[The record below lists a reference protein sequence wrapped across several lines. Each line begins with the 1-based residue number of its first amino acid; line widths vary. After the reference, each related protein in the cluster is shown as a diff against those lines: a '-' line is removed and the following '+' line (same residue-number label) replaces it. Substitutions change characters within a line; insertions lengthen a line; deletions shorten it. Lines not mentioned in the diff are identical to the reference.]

1 MELSSDLSAHG
12 WDIVL
17 PKCQGKQERGSWI
30 RALYEQWIW
39 WANSIKE
46 DGISSSLISVC
57 RGRKHRKE
65 VKQLKERHSCL
76 PVRLNYFLL
85 IYLKIS
91 QRFSLETE
99 QPFIT
104 YSSLFTSQVLLII
117 GRSTAL
123 VLPFLSPFLA
133 GSTSTSLPTSRLHY
147 LHCHSLLLSILS
159 VLWPDVS
166 PASGRCCTRS
176 IFTPGRSHQRSKN
189 ARRQCE
195 QCNGPLEHSPH
206 VIPKPTHTY
215 YTQTH
220 RAKTLG
226 FSFSFSKQQLC
237 HGIIKTAVNKQP
249 RLDGAEIAAS
259 HQCLSSHSKQA
270 WAW

>member
-1 MELSSDLSAHG
+1 M
-12 WDIVL
+12 
-17 PKCQGKQERGSWI
+17 QERGSWI

-57 RGRKHRKE
+57 RGRKRRKE

-104 YSSLFTSQVLLII
+104 SSCLFTSQVLLII
-117 GRSTAL
+117 GRSTAV

-133 GSTSTSLPTSRLHY
+133 GSTSASLPIQAPLSSLSFTSPLYLICSLTWCVSGFKTMLHKIY
-147 LHCHSLLLSILS
+147 FYAGAAATDAAKMHATNVNSATGHWS
-159 VLWPDVS
+159 
-166 PASGRCCTRS
+166 
-176 IFTPGRSHQRSKN
+176 
-189 ARRQCE
+189 
-195 QCNGPLEHSPH
+195 
-206 VIPKPTHTY
+206 
-215 YTQTH
+215 TH
-220 RAKTLG
+220 RM
-226 FSFSFSKQQLC
+226 
-237 HGIIKTAVNKQP
+237 
-249 RLDGAEIAAS
+249 
-259 HQCLSSHSKQA
+259 
-270 WAW
+270 